1 MAKLGIDPY
10 KGVRDFYPEDM
21 VIQNYIFN
29 VWHKTVKKFGY
40 VEYSASL
47 LEPTEIY
54 TEKSGAEI
62 VNEQTFTFTDRG
74 NRSVTLRP
82 EMTPTLARM
91 IAARRRNLKF
101 PLRWYSI
108 PNLFRYERPQRGRR
122 REHWQLNCDLLGIAG
137 IEADKEIVS
146 LAYTIMKEFG
156 AKDEDFEIRINN
168 SDINNF
174 KVIAPN
180 LVLDPTLARGQTYYT
195 GIVFEIFDISK
206 ENGRALAGGG
216 RYDNLLEMFDVEPL
230 PAVGFGMGDIAI
242 RDSLTDSYYSYVE
255 EELPKLWPILERA
268 DMLIGF
274 NSDHFDIP
282 LLNKYYPG
290 DLIKIRS
297 LDILKEIKDS
307 YGRRMRL
314 DQLAEGTLGK
324 NKTGHGDDAITW
336 WKVGDVEKVRAYCLN
351 DVKLTKE
358 LYDYALVNNS
368 LTFKEGNALNK
379 IKLDTSEWEKSNNH
393 KLTFSLPF

>member
-1 MAKLGIDPY
+1 MRK
-10 KGVRDFYPEDM
+10 
-21 VIQNYIFN
+21 
-29 VWHKTVKKFGY
+29 
-40 VEYSASL
+40 
-47 LEPTEIY
+47 
-54 TEKSGAEI
+54 I
-62 VNEQTFTFTDRG
+62 VLD
-74 NRSVTLRP
+74 
-82 EMTPTLARM
+82 
-91 IAARRRNLKF
+91 
-101 PLRWYSI
+101 
-108 PNLFRYERPQRGRR
+108 
-122 REHWQLNCDLLGIAG
+122 
-137 IEADKEIVS
+137 IETK
-146 LAYTIMKEFG
+146 
-156 AKDEDFEIRINN
+156 
-168 SDINNF
+168 NF
-174 KVIAPN
+174 FQDVGKN
-180 LVLDPTLARGQTYYT
+180 DPTL
-195 GIVFEIFDISK
+195 
-206 ENGRALAGGG
+206 L
-216 RYDNLLEMFDVEPL
+216 
-230 PAVGFGMGDIAI
+230 DIALVAI
-242 RDSLTDSYYSYVE
+242 HDSLTDSYYSYVE